1 MSNSNFIVRGGAD
14 FSGIKKEM
22 QKTQSVM
29 NGFQTSI
36 NQSMAGISRAFK
48 IGLGYISV
56 RAMVGFVKET
66 TKWGSD
72 VAEIQNVVQVTFGS
86 MTKDI
91 EQFSKS
97 AMDNFGLS
105 ELAAKKYSSTMGAM
119 LKSSGIAGEAVR
131 DMSID
136 LTKLTADMA
145 SFHNMSNDE
154 VFTKIMSGMS
164 GMSMPLKE
172 LGINMNVANLE
183 AFAMSQGMDKAYRK
197 MSQAEQ
203 AMVRY
208 NYLLSVTGDMQGDFS
223 RNAHNWG
230 HQLKILSEQWNTL
243 KATIGQGFINIL
255 APIVTGLNI
264 LIKKIQVAAEYF
276 RAFTALLFGDTQASK
291 KTATNLGY
299 TTENLGDVEDGFE
312 DVGKAGKKAGKDIK
326 GAIAGFDEINTLADK
341 AGGSADSLD
350 GIGEVG
356 PIDLGTASSGELDL
370 DTSKIESQLGR
381 VKGLFEDFYN
391 NWGAKD
397 FFKGFRDGLD
407 LINFDSIK
415 TNFKTVFSGLG
426 EIANT
431 AIVAMQPIFQAAG
444 QAFGTSIKYGL
455 AVTGNYFEAISLG
468 WANFITN
475 MKGPIQDW
483 INETSNT
490 ITNGFN
496 NLNGIYENLGQSWL
510 NSVNKYKEPIAKAAE
525 DTLTNY
531 TNTFMLIGTVV
542 ADTFEIVTDKV
553 KEFAEENKGEIQ
565 NFTDSIFGI
574 FTDAWN
580 LINNVWEDTLNS
592 LKVFWD
598 TWGKDI
604 VAGVMNIANDIGGWF
619 LYLWNDLVY
628 PTWDTMMSWLT
639 KIWDENLQ
647 GLVDE
652 LLGFVGRVGDLILQ
666 LWEGVFKPL
675 VDDILNVLVPAFKN
689 SFNFI
694 LDIVGTVVNGI
705 IGIIKNL
712 LKILNGIIDFV
723 VGVFTGDWGRA
734 WEGVKEIFSG
744 VIGSLEE
751 IFKGVING
759 IIGIAN
765 SFIRFWN
772 SIELKVPEV
781 TIPFVGKV
789 GGFSIQVPQLDDI
802 PMLAKGGITNGPMH
816 AIIGDNPGG
825 REVVSPL
832 DDLMEMITSAVGT
845 AMMAANQFNA
855 SNNTSGGDTYLQID
869 GTTFARLINPYQA
882 KEKQRIGN
890 NVIIQPT

>member
-14 FSGIKKEM
+14 FSSIRNEM
-22 QKTQSVM
+22 QRTQNMM

-36 NQSMAGISRAFK
+36 NQSMSGISKAFK
-48 IGLGYISV
+48 IALGYVSV
-56 RAMVGFVKET
+56 RAIAGFVKET
-66 TKWGSD
+66 TKLGSD
-72 VAEIQNVVQVTFGS
+72 VAEIQNVVNVTFGS

-91 EQFSKS
+91 EEFSKS

-276 RAFTALLFGDTQASK
+276 RAFTALIFGDTQASK
-291 KTATNLGY
+291 GTAKNLGY
-299 TTENLGDVEDGFE
+299 TVDSLEDAEDGFG
-312 DVGKAGKKAGKDIK
+312 DVGKAGKKAGKDLK
-326 GAIAGFDEINTLADK
+326 GATTGFDEINKLTDK
-341 AGGSADSLD
+341 AGSSAGDLAD
-350 GIGEVG
+350 DLGGIGS
-356 PIDLGTASSGELDL
+356 IDLGTASSGELDL
-370 DTSKIESQLGR
+370 DTSKIESQLGK
-381 VKGLFEDFYN
+381 VKRLFEDFYN
-391 NWGAKD
+391 DWGAKD

-431 AIVAMQPIFQAAG
+431 AIMAMQPIFQAAG
-444 QAFGTSIKYGL
+444 QAFGTSIKYGI
-455 AVTGNYFEAISLG
+455 AIAGNLFEPITLG

-496 NLNGIYENLGQSWL
+496 NLTGIYENLGQSWL
-510 NSVNKYKEPIAKAAE
+510 NSVNKYKEPIAKAVE
-525 DTLTNY
+525 DTLTNSS
-531 TNTFMLIGTVV
+531 NTFMLIGTVV

-574 FTDAWN
+574 FTDAWD
-580 LINNVWEDTLNS
+580 LINDVWEDTLNS

-604 VAGVMNIANDIGGWF
+604 VAGAMNIVNDIGGWF
-619 LYLWNDLVY
+619 LYLWNDLVK
-628 PTWDTMMSWLT
+628 PTWDTMMSWLK
-639 KIWDENLQ
+639 KIWDENLK

-652 LLGFVGRVGDLILQ
+652 LLGFVGRVGDLILK

-689 SFNFI
+689 AFNLI

-723 VGVFTGDWGRA
+723 VGVFTGDWQRA
-734 WEGVKEIFSG
+734 WEGVKGIFSG

-759 IIGIAN
+759 ITGIAN

-772 SIELKVPEV
+772 RIELEVPEV
-781 TIPFVGKV
+781 DIPLFGKAGGFRIGVPTIPE
-789 GGFSIQVPQLDDI
+789 I
-802 PMLAKGGITNGPMH
+802 PKLATGGITDVNNPFM
-816 AIIGDNPGG
+816 AIVGDNRTQ
-825 REVVSPL
+825 REVVAPL
-832 DDLMEMITSAVGT
+832 DDLMGMITSAVSG
-845 AMMAANQFNA
+845 AA
-855 SNNTSGGDTYLQID
+855 
-869 GTTFARLINPYQA
+869 
-882 KEKQRIGN
+882 GN
-890 NVIIQPT
+890 NQGSGDIQVIVKVGEDTLTEKVVSNINRQNRISGKTVITV